1 MSLKKEEWLQ
11 QYLDDEL
18 SDEEE
23 RRALMVIAEDPEL
36 RALLKFDI
44 GLRQEL
50 ASDAWSGAQSA
61 AGVPAGK
68 MSPGSLPEGFADGVM
83 KAIAQKEQEAKMET
97 PATQTAELETAAGDA
112 GLQETR
118 EAASQDRGFLNLWN
132 RVWQPRPVMW
142 RPVWSA
148 GIAVA
153 ALMLMVMIPLV
164 LIPLQE
170 SDQPPG
176 IPMRQIVEQ
185 SPDRVLMRFVYV
197 DRDAES
203 VAVAGDFSDWE
214 PITLTRQ
221 NINGDVAWTGIIPLE
236 RGQHR
241 YMFLKDGERWATD
254 PLAGRY
260 IDDGFGNKNAVI
272 NL

>member
-1 MSLKKEEWLQ
+1 MNPDKEVWLQ
-11 QYLDDEL
+11 RYLDDEL
-18 SDEEE
+18 SGEEE
-23 RRALMVIAEDPEL
+23 RKALLAIAEDPEL
-36 RALLKFDI
+36 RELLKFDRK
-44 GLRQEL
+44 LREEL
-50 ASDAWSGAQSA
+50 AVDSR
-61 AGVPAGK
+61 VTGK
-68 MSPGSLPEGFADGVM
+68 VTGSLPDGFADSVM
-83 KAIAQKEQEAKMET
+83 QAIDRMEQA
-97 PATQTAELETAAGDA
+97 P
-112 GLQETR
+112 
-118 EAASQDRGFLNLWN
+118 AASTRNQNEPTATDLDHGSMHGTTGTGASGLRKIGRQL
-132 RVWQPRPVMW
+132 WQPRPVML
-142 RPVWSA
+142 RPVWSGA
-148 GIAVA
+148 IAA
-153 ALMLMVMIPLV
+153 TLLILLV
-164 LIPLQE
+164 LTPVMFLTQDE
-170 SDQPPG
+170 TEPVRMPV
-176 IPMRQIVEQ
+176 RQIVEEQ
-185 SPDRVLMRFVYV
+185 QDRVLMRFVYV